1 MNRSRGAYRLAVPV
15 QQTSRADIKY
25 DEALRGADVGA
36 AHSLPREQAC
46 ARYANAVAR
55 TAVGMIRGAAHG
67 PAASILLCPGNI
79 AREQVRLA
87 RLIAPIPSAPECL
100 TT

>member
-1 MNRSRGAYRLAVPV
+1 MVLTIELIASTL
-15 QQTSRADIKY
+15 
-25 DEALRGADVGA
+25 
-36 AHSLPREQAC
+36 
-46 ARYANAVAR
+46 
-55 TAVGMIRGAAHG
+55 GMGGRPFDSAAHG

-79 AREQVRLA
+79 AREEVRLA